1 MLEGEQRGSCG
12 WAKNQRRWFGT
23 RNQGRE
29 VIRASLWRPC
39 RLWDCFPHVTGNHWD
54 TVRSKVTGIIFVSIK
69 TYFVQVLLID
79 YTRAIEARGLDCS
92 GSDQVGESSQ
102 VRRILWRQ
110 SWPPVPVVWMWN
122 VKVKVIPRFG
132 VWIADEWRGHI
143 SEMGTSGKNGLRER
157 N

>member
-1 MLEGEQRGSCG
+1 MLEEEQRGSCG

-23 RNQGRE
+23 RNQARE

-39 RLWDCFPHVTGNHWD
+39 RLWDCFGD

-92 GSDQVGESSQ
+92 GSDQVGEGSQ

-122 VKVKVIPRFG
+122 VEVKIIPRFG

-143 SEMGTSGKNGLRER
+143 SEMGTSGKNSSRER